1 MLEVGLLLVKKIL
14 PKKKAEE
21 LALQPS
27 KRLDPI
33 ELLLPYSGQL
43 LTTETLDQLLGIDSQ
58 ANFDSRR
65 MKRARLINDI
75 NEKYLAQASKE
86 LIVRDK
92 KPEDKRYVYSK
103 IQA

>member
-1 MLEVGLLLVKKIL
+1 MKKIL
-14 PKKKAEE
+14 PISKKA
-21 LALQPS
+21 LTQVPPF
-27 KRLDPI
+27 KKLDTL

-43 LTTETLDQLLGIDSQ
+43 LTTETLDQLLGIDDQ

-75 NEKYLAQASKE
+75 NEKHLAQAGKE
-86 LIVRDK
+86 LIIRDK
-92 KPEDKRYVYSK
+92 KPEDKRYFFYK